1 MGRDQKTDTKYDSIS
16 KHMTKWNK
24 LREDFAVTKKYVYL
38 ANAAIAPI
46 PVPVYNKVSE
56 FYSEVL
62 NHGET
67 SWNQWVGKTE
77 ETKDL
82 CAKFIGA
89 DTRDEIALTH
99 STSEGMNIVAHM
111 LSDKGAILSNELEF
125 PSSNLP
131 WLNKNVDNIKFVKA
145 RDGNKILINDIS
157 KMIDKEEEC
166 TVKNSNNNEGDNNNN
181 NINNNNNNNKRTKT
195 IVTSHVQYSTGF
207 RQDLEGLH
215 KLTKRNGLYFVVNS
229 TQSLGVLYFNVKDF
243 GVDFMVS
250 NGHKWMLSS
259 FGIGI
264 LYIKKKYLRD
274 PENFKPPFFSQSGQ
288 RRRENFNNNMKVDV
302 SGTAARFEIGTPH
315 FANIIALNTAIKY
328 ISRIGINQ
336 IERRILS
343 ITDYLIDKLQNLN
356 LEILSPI
363 EDRKYRSGIVV
374 FKSNKRKKPIDIVT
388 ELQKR
393 ERIIVSARGKGIRV
407 SPHFYNNEEDIDRLV
422 TALKR

>member
-1 MGRDQKTDTKYDSIS
+1 MPD
-16 KHMTKWNK
+16 WNK
-24 LREDFAVTKKYVYL
+24 LRDDIAVTKKYVYL

-56 FYSEVL
+56 FYSEAL

-67 SWNQWVGKTE
+67 SWNQWIDKTE
-77 ETKDL
+77 ETRDI

-89 DTRDEIALTH
+89 DSRDEIALTH

-111 LSDKGAILSNELEF
+111 LSDKGLVLSNELEF

-145 RDGNKILINDIS
+145 RDGNKILIRDIS
-157 KMIDKEEEC
+157 KMIGKEEESSI
-166 TVKNSNNNEGDNNNN
+166 KNSINNDGDNNNSN
-181 NINNNNNNNKRTKT
+181 DKRTTT

-215 KLTKRNGLYFVVNS
+215 KLTKHNGLYFVVNS
-229 TQSLGVLYFNVKDF
+229 TQSLGALYFNVKDF

-274 PENFKPPFFSQSGQ
+274 PENFKPPFSSQSSQ
-288 RRRENFNNNMKVDV
+288 KRRENFNNNMKLDI

-315 FANIIALNTAIKY
+315 FANIIALNAAIKY

-363 EDRKYRSGIVV
+363 EDKRYRSGIVV
-374 FKSNKRKKPIDIVT
+374 FKSNKRKKPTDIVT

-407 SPHFYNNEEDIDRLV
+407 SPHFYNNEEDMDRLV
-422 TALKR
+422 AALKR

>member
-24 LREDFAVTKKYVYL
+24 LRDDFAVTKKYVYL

-62 NHGET
+62 NYGET
-67 SWNQWVGKTE
+67 SWDQWVGKTE

-111 LSDKGAILSNELEF
+111 LSDKGAVLSNELEF

-264 LYIKKKYLRD
+264 LYIKKKYLLD
-274 PENFKPPFFSQSGQ
+274 PENFEPPFFSQSGQ

-315 FANIIALNTAIKY
+315 FANIIALNTAINY

-336 IERRILS
+336 IEKRILS
-343 ITDYLIDKLQNLN
+343 ITDYLIDKLQNLDM
-356 LEILSPI
+356 EILSPI
-363 EDRKYRSGIVV
+363 EDKKYRSGIVV

-393 ERIIVSARGKGIRV
+393 DRIIVSARGKGIRV

-422 TALKR
+422 AALKR